1 MTKAERTR
9 QFIIEQAAPVINK
22 KGMAGTS
29 IADIMEVTGL
39 AKGGV
44 YGNFENKDEICREV
58 FDYLAQGIAIQMERE
73 ALQGVNA
80 REKLFSLFDFYLTG
94 SFPEGGCP
102 ILNFGTEADDTHP
115 ELRSR
120 VADEMLTQQRRIARL
135 VREGVAEGIFDERM
149 NPALFA
155 TRAFAMLEGAILMA
169 RVQGSVKPLRTL
181 VRSLKQEVEGYC
193 I

>member
-29 IADIMEVTGL
+29 IADIMEATGL

-44 YGNFENKDEICREV
+44 YGNFESKDEICREV
-58 FDYLAQGIAIQMERE
+58 FSHLSQGIALQMERQ
-73 ALQGVNA
+73 ALQGNNA
-80 REKLFSLFDFYLTG
+80 REKLFSLFDFYVTG

-120 VADEMLTQQRRIARL
+120 VADEMVSQQRRIVRL
-135 VREGVAEGIFDERM
+135 LREGVAEGVFDERM

-169 RVQGSVKPLRTL
+169 RVQGSAKPLRTI
-181 VRSLKQEVEGYC
+181 VRSLKQEVEEYC